1 MASLIRDVWF
11 LLSALLRWMKQEVGS
26 LLQCGRNP
34 VDAAVAQAAKH
45 AGFHVLIIGA
55 GTVWHS
61 CALWLPISFM
71 ILNSVQVFLGFAPP

>member
-55 GTVWHS
+55 GTVLAFVRPLASDFVHD
-61 CALWLPISFM
+61 FE
-71 ILNSVQVFLGFAPP
+71 